1 MRKYKRPLNRSIT
14 VGCIVFLLL
23 LCLLLS
29 VANLT
34 LYKNYVYDDYRG
46 YIADLLGYA
55 MSRIDADDLKICIDT
70 LTESDKYKETLLFL
84 DDLME
89 HYDDIH
95 YLYAVRPLNT
105 DDTGSVL
112 SVLSAERYYDRYIDT
127 EGNLYLGWISDD
139 EYDSETASQLFDIM
153 NGDDIVYFH
162 EETEWGVDYTGAM
175 PIKTTDG
182 ESIAV
187 LAVDVDLSF
196 INKMILNYA
205 LVNVLII
212 VAMGVLFIGI
222 FLIWSRRNITMPIKK
237 LEQSAVGFVGHSH
250 GQRDVDALRF
260 DAPNVTSDNEIKA
273 LSDAVVKMTQ
283 DMRDYVTDIISAERK
298 AADLHELANTDA
310 LTGVG
315 NKTAYDR
322 EIRRLQGML
331 SIGHS
336 KVGLAI
342 ADLNFLKV
350 INDTYGHEKGNVA
363 LVKLCDLI
371 CETFTHSKVF
381 RIGGDEFVII
391 LHGEDYTDYDRL
403 MESFNNKL
411 AAMSA
416 DSSLEPWE
424 KISAAV
430 GAAFYDASIDENF
443 DGLFRRADH
452 VMYDRKKEMKAVRQ

>member
-23 LCLLLS
+23 LCVLLS

-46 YIADLLGYA
+46 YIADLLDYA

-70 LTESDKYKETLLFL
+70 LTESEKYKETLLFL

-95 YLYAVRPLNT
+95 YLYSVRPLNT
-105 DDTGSVL
+105 NDTGSVL

-139 EYDSETASQLFDIM
+139 EYDSETASMLFDIM
-153 NGDDIVYFH
+153 NGDDIVYFR
-162 EETEWGVDYTGAM
+162 EETEWGLDYTGAM
-175 PIKTTDG
+175 PIKTSDG

-187 LAVDVDLSF
+187 LAIDIDLSF
-196 INKMILNYA
+196 INGMIWNYA
-205 LVNVLII
+205 LINIAII
-212 VAMGVLFIGI
+212 AAMGVVFIGI

-237 LEQSAVGFVGHSH
+237 LQQSAVGFVGRSH

-260 DAPNVTSDNEIKA
+260 DAPNVKSDNEIKA

-298 AADLHELANTDA
+298 AADLHELANRDA

-315 NKTAYDR
+315 NKTAYDS
-322 EIRRLQGML
+322 EILRLQGMM
-331 SIGHS
+331 SIGHT

-371 CETFTHSKVF
+371 CDTFTHSKVF

-391 LHGEDYTDYDRL
+391 LRGEDYTDYDRL

-430 GAAFYDASIDENF
+430 GAAFYDASIDEDF
-443 DGLFRRADH
+443 DSLFRRADH
-452 VMYDRKKEMKAVRQ
+452 VMYDRKKEMKAIRS

>member
-162 EETEWGVDYTGAM
+162 EETEWGMDYTGAM

-391 LHGEDYTDYDRL
+391 LHGEDYTNYDRL
-403 MESFNNKL
+403 MESFNSEL
-411 AAMSA
+411 AAISE
-416 DSSLEPWE
+416 DSSLEPWA

-430 GAAFYDASIDENF
+430 GAAFYDASIDEDF
-443 DGLFRRADH
+443 DSLFRRADH

>member
-162 EETEWGVDYTGAM
+162 EETEWGMDYTGAM

-391 LHGEDYTDYDRL
+391 LHGEDYTNYDRL
-403 MESFNNKL
+403 MESFNGEL
-411 AAMSA
+411 AAISE
-416 DSSLEPWE
+416 DGSLEPWE

-430 GAAFYDASIDENF
+430 GAAFYDASIDEDF

>member
-187 LAVDVDLSF
+187 LAIDIDLSF
-196 INKMILNYA
+196 INGMILNYA

-212 VAMGVLFIGI
+212 VAMGVVFIGI

-237 LEQSAVGFVGHSH
+237 LQQSAVGFVGHSH

-298 AADLHELANTDA
+298 AANLQELANTDA

-391 LHGEDYTDYDRL
+391 LHGEDYTNYDRL
-403 MESFNNKL
+403 MESFNGEL
-411 AAMSA
+411 AAISE
-416 DSSLEPWE
+416 DGSLEPWE